1 MQSLPSGFSVKA
13 VFIKAFLA
21 VLQRGDVE
29 CAVLFA
35 RAFLTQER
43 PPEPIIFEE
52 PLAPELLN

>member
-1 MQSLPSGFSVKA
+1 MQSLPSGLSVKS

-21 VLQRGDVE
+21 VLQRGDIQS
-29 CAVLFA
+29 AVLFA

-52 PLAPELLN
+52 PLVPEILS